1 MIKVIFCSDLEGNIG
16 KNNDLLFKY
25 KEDMKFF
32 RDTTLGKTMLMGR
45 KTYESLGSEPLPRRL
60 NVVLTKEKT
69 IEVKTNIILVDDL
82 EKTIKEFNEG
92 STKDDLYIIGG
103 ASIYNQSLE
112 LGLVDEVL
120 ITIVHEIVKD
130 ADTKVDLALI
140 FDQFPYKEIIK
151 EFIAEDGNKVEI
163 YRYYK

>member
-82 EKTIKEFNEG
+82 EKTIKEFNEE
-92 STKDDLYIIGG
+92 SIKDDLYIIGG

-140 FDQFPYKEIIK
+140 FDQFPHKEKIK
-151 EFIAEDGNKVEI
+151 EFIAEDGNKAEI

>member
-82 EKTIKEFNEG
+82 EKTIKEFNEE
-92 STKDDLYIIGG
+92 STKET
-103 ASIYNQSLE
+103 N
-112 LGLVDEVL
+112 
-120 ITIVHEIVKD
+120 K
-130 ADTKVDLALI
+130 TKVL
-140 FDQFPYKEIIK
+140 
-151 EFIAEDGNKVEI
+151 V
-163 YRYYK
+163 

>member
-1 MIKVIFCSDLEGNIG
+1 MIKLIFCSDLEGNIG

-120 ITIVHEIVKD
+120 ITIVWKTIKD
-130 ADTKVDLALI
+130 ADTKVELS
-140 FDQFPYKEIIK
+140 F
-151 EFIAEDGNKVEI
+151 G
-163 YRYYK
+163 

>member
-16 KNNDLLFKY
+16 KNNDLLLKY

-82 EKTIKEFNEG
+82 EKTIKEFNEE

-140 FDQFPYKEIIK
+140 FDQFPHKEKIK
-151 EFIAEDGNKVEI
+151 EFIAEDGNKAEI